1 MKRRLLPILALALL
15 AASCDRFGESKPDE
29 AAAPA
34 AQQAYRHALSGDVSG
49 EYRPLQPVQLGDAEL
64 ESIFVGQVSALK
76 AWEEGKGGASP
87 VTVTFKTAQ
96 GAVRVGPESYQITDD
111 VFRFS
116 GVSAGGQTVAFVGK
130 LDQGDLATARR
141 NLGDQTAVL
150 TGTLTVGKT
159 GIPVRLGLWGGD

>member
-1 MKRRLLPILALALL
+1 MKRRLLPVLALALL
-15 AASCDRFGESKPDE
+15 AASCDRFGGPKPDE

-34 AQQAYRHALSGDVSG
+34 VQQVYRHALSGDVSG
-49 EYRPLQPVQLGDAEL
+49 EYRPLQPIQLGDAEL

-116 GVSAGGQTVAFVGK
+116 GVSAGGQTVTFVGK

>member
-1 MKRRLLPILALALL
+1 MKRRLLPVLALALL
-15 AASCDRFGESKPDE
+15 AASCDRFGGPKPDK

-49 EYRPLQPVQLGDAEL
+49 EYRPLQPIQLGDAEL

-116 GVSAGGQTVAFVGK
+116 GQTVAFVGK

>member
-1 MKRRLLPILALALL
+1 MKRHILPVLALALL
-15 AASCDRFGESKPDE
+15 AASCDRFGGHKDNE
-29 AAAPA
+29 ATAPE
-34 AQQAYRHALSGDVSG
+34 AQQAYRHTLSGDVSG

-87 VTVTFKTAQ
+87 VTITFKTAQ
-96 GAVRVGPESYQITDD
+96 GAVHVGPETYQITDD

-116 GVSAGGQTVAFVGK
+116 GVSAGGQTVSFTGK

-141 NLGDQTAVL
+141 NLGDRTAVL
-150 TGTLTVGKT
+150 TGVLTVGKAS
-159 GIPVRLGLWGGD
+159 IPARLGLWGGD